1 MHIPDKFHLMLF
13 FNSTENWGAFQI
25 SVTEPSVLFCNM
37 MNDLFCHVDSKSAA
51 LERLRRCICCA
62 VSVCRLCALCVAHIR
77 SSIQWFQ
84 LSIQGLLNIA
94 PYMSQEATW
103 RWRKNRRG
111 GLSWGGGV
119 LVGWLMKKFTADEM
133 WNKEHRHLLLFPSA
147 TPPTST
153 PPLPDDLVIVESW
166 GPHRVSDI
174 ICVSQGMLSRERE
187 RERSLI
193 GSLLGI
199 RSWRETEK
207 QPPPQPPTEMEETL
221 Y

>member
-111 GLSWGGGV
+111 VWAEVGVCWWGGWWKNS
-119 LVGWLMKKFTADEM
+119 LQMKCETKSTATSFFSPLQHPPHPPHPSQM
-133 WNKEHRHLLLFPSA
+133 TLLL
-147 TPPTST
+147 
-153 PPLPDDLVIVESW
+153 
-166 GPHRVSDI
+166 
-174 ICVSQGMLSRERE
+174 LSRGDRIGLVTSSVLARECWAERE
-187 RERSLI
+187 RER
-193 GSLLGI
+193 G
-199 RSWRETEK
+199 
-207 QPPPQPPTEMEETL
+207 P
-221 Y
+221 